1 MEEAKATCPF
11 EATGLFKGGFL
22 VPDNRF
28 ECHSATFDFE
38 FLVGNEP
45 EEVLE
50 LESSMRLLYF
60 QVWNIYISYI
70 FVIYLT

>member
-1 MEEAKATCPF
+1 M
-11 EATGLFKGGFL
+11 

-38 FLVGNEP
+38 FLVGNAP

-50 LESSMRLLYF
+50 LESSMGLLYC
-60 QVWNIYISYI
+60 QVWNIYIFHIYI
-70 FVIYLT
+70 CDIPNLSWISLD

>member
-1 MEEAKATCPF
+1 M
-11 EATGLFKGGFL
+11 

-28 ECHSATFDFE
+28 GCHSATFDFE

-50 LESSMRLLYF
+50 LESSSMRLLYY
-60 QVWNIYISYI
+60 QAWNIYIPYI
-70 FVIYLT
+70 FETYLT